1 MFVSGKLLDMEKRV
15 AISKP
20 MIKSLS
26 VEHETFKNKVAILT
40 VEVENDRECVAALE
54 NSLQVEKDFCKLKDK
69 QISDLELKL
78 QTAGAMAVKDFKDS
92 DEYSDELCGYYVEGF
107 DLLRKWMAKHH
118 PDLDLSGLVMEDVEK
133 ELLVDHPS
141 EAMTKN
147 VTKETITVADVMEE
161 AATTTLANPV
171 LDEQ

>member
-1 MFVSGKLLDMEKRV
+1 MQ
-15 AISKP
+15 
-20 MIKSLS
+20 
-26 VEHETFKNKVAILT
+26 T
-40 VEVENDRECVAALE
+40 VE
-54 NSLQVEKDFCKLKDK
+54 
-69 QISDLELKL
+69 
-78 QTAGAMAVKDFKDS
+78 AMAVKDNKDF